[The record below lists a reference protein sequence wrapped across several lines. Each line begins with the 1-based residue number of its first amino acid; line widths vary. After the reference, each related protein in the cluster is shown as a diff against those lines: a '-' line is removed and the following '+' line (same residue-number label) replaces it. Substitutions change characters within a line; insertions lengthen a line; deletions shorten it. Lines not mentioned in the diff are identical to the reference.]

1 MRHRLATSLSLA
13 LVTACP
19 ADEGEG
25 DEAGEVPQCIEYALD
40 GCAPLYPASYDHVW
54 NQTLADGCAQFGSAC
69 HASAD
74 AAGAENGMIFADP
87 QQAYDH
93 MTSAGS
99 DSLIVAGDPLCSP
112 FFVRLA
118 SDDPDIRMPPGS
130 SGLSDGA
137 LCSIGSWIAE
147 GAPYTQP

>member
-1 MRHRLATSLSLA
+1 MRHVLTTTMLLA

-19 ADEGEG
+19 ADDGEG
-25 DEAGEVPQCIEYALD
+25 DAVPQCIEYALD
-40 GCAPLYPASYDHVW
+40 GCAPLYPATYDHVW

-74 AAGAENGMIFADP
+74 AAGAEQGMVFDDP
-87 QQAYDH
+87 QQAWDH
-93 MTSAGS
+93 MTNSG
-99 DSLIVAGDPLCSP
+99 LVVAGDPLCSP

-147 GAPYTQP
+147 GAAYTPP